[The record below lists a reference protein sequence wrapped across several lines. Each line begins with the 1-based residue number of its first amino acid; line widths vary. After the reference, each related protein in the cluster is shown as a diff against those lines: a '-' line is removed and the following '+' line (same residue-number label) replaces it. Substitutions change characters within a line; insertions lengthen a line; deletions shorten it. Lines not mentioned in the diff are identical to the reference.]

1 MLARDH
7 VCLSRVQAACARAD
21 SEGGERLATTRPD
34 GGTCSARG
42 WRMRGEREHRGEPE
56 RAQQRA
62 YADASMPGISPAA
75 VVDFCDAVEFALYKA
90 EATEADE
97 RTLRDALLAIAREAH
112 QKGITAERVLIGLKA
127 VWSKV
132 CGHFPEP
139 DVNDRRW
146 GLVVRLALEGYERTR
161 ARNAG

>member
-1 MLARDH
+1 
-7 VCLSRVQAACARAD
+7 
-21 SEGGERLATTRPD
+21 
-34 GGTCSARG
+34 
-42 WRMRGEREHRGEPE
+42 MRGERHPRGEPE
-56 RAQQRA
+56 REHNRS
-62 YADASMPGISPAA
+62 YSDVWIPGISAAA
-75 VVDFCDAVEFALYKA
+75 VVDFCDAVEFALYNTD
-90 EATEADE
+90 ATEADE